1 MLSENIE
8 NINMPDGESI
18 KTVRFNPENQPVGV
32 IQMLHGFG
40 EHSSLYSELAGR
52 FTEHNFACVI
62 HDQRGH
68 GEMPG
73 LSEKQREK
81 KLGVAKNYEYFLK
94 DIDVIRDKI
103 GEWYPDLPVFLYG
116 HSMGGNIAINY
127 LLTHSQDTYKKV
139 ILETPWL
146 RLYEKQNPVVLFIAR
161 IIGGLFYKAVYH
173 TKLNI
178 DSISRD
184 KEFTEKLKED
194 TQKKERLYHDSL
206 SFRLITQIFDA
217 GEYAIKNADQIKLPV
232 LLLCAGKD
240 TIVSPDAIR
249 KFYEN
254 SDKNVVQF
262 EEYPESYHALHNDLN
277 RAEVFNRMLA
287 FITNGK

>member
-1 MLSENIE
+1 MLLE
-8 NINMPDGESI
+8 NINMHDGETV
-18 KTVRFNPENQPVGV
+18 KTVRFEPENPPVGV

-40 EHSSLYSELAGR
+40 EYSELYAGLANM
-52 FTEHNFACVI
+52 FTDHNFACVI

-81 KLGVAKNYEYFLK
+81 KLGVAKNYGYFLK

-103 GEWYPDLPVFLYG
+103 DEWYPDLPVFLYG
-116 HSMGGNIAINY
+116 HSMGGNIALNY
-127 LLTHSQDTYKKV
+127 LLKHSRNKYKKV

-146 RLYEKQNPVVLFIAR
+146 RLYENQNPVVLFMAR
-161 IIGGLFYKAVYH
+161 IIGCLSYKLIYH

-194 TQKKERLYHDSL
+194 TQKKEKLYHDSL

-217 GEYAIKNADQIKLPV
+217 GEYAISNANQIKLPV

-249 KFYEN
+249 EFYEN
-254 SDKNVVQF
+254 SNKNTVQF

-277 RAEVFNRMLA
+277 KAEAFDKMLS
-287 FITNGK
+287 FVTSD